1 MEVFV
6 VVFVIILSSAEMCSP
21 SSVEVYGL
29 RFVVTLQL
37 SQGDLL
43 LPFNFVL
50 WLIRNGLKLRIRANT
65 WSGDD

>member
-37 SQGDLL
+37 SQGALL

-50 WLIRNGLKLRIRANT
+50 VNKEWIKITNT